1 MVDDEPTALPADMD
15 TLFADGGATRGL
27 AVALPQGRLVWPAPD
42 HGRKDTASAARP
54 VYWLSDA
61 PGTATLWSRLHTE
74 HGRSGLWPLLL
85 QGVQDDPQRPWA
97 TGEVAPAPVSQVDR
111 HDAGEFLAQ
120 VWADWAEPQEGEE
133 DLEYDFEE
141 LAPFGRD
148 WPGLAA
154 PGELMED
161 PTVVADW
168 YAGLL
173 DGGTARQC
181 SQLSITHSLQRN
193 LGGWHSRQLVSAPT

>member
-1 MVDDEPTALPADMD
+1 MVDDESTALPADMD

-61 PGTATLWSRLHTE
+61 PGTATLWSRLHAE

-133 DLEYDFEE
+133 DLEYDFEIRGKNSWS
-141 LAPFGRD
+141 FWWD
-148 WPGLAA
+148 
-154 PGELMED
+154 
-161 PTVVADW
+161 
-168 YAGLL
+168 
-173 DGGTARQC
+173 
-181 SQLSITHSLQRN
+181 
-193 LGGWHSRQLVSAPT
+193 